1 MTNAEG
7 PDQSVAA
14 QGFSPDPAAS
24 RDVAGAAHAGSKN
37 LALAAMLF
45 AVAMTFIDQT
55 FVAIASPS
63 IQSELS
69 LTQSGTQWVVNAY
82 LLALAATFA
91 LGGRLADV
99 IGSRRMVTIGIVG
112 FAASSGLCGLTPKG
126 SLAEAWIIFFRVLQ
140 GISAASSRVL
150 VISIVRDCY
159 SGRKM
164 ARVMSLAFIVFLA
177 VPILAPSIGQA
188 IMLVLP
194 WRAIFVG
201 LAAFGAIVFVWAGL
215 RLPETLH
222 AEDRVQTSVS
232 SIAHAFRLT
241 LSSRVAVGYMFAM
254 TLMYGSLVG
263 FINSAEQVFVD
274 VFQAPRQFTTIF
286 ALIAVFMAFSSL
298 LNSRIVGRF
307 GTRVISHS
315 AVIGYIAIACLHAM
329 VALSGHET
337 IWSFA
342 LLQSCMMF
350 CFGLV
355 GPNFGAMAMEPLG
368 HVAGTASSVQGF
380 VSTIGGA
387 LVGFYVGQ
395 HFDGTVV
402 PLTLGFA
409 GCSSAALL
417 VVLVAEGGR
426 LFRPTAAGIASAVD
440 MAH

>member
-1 MTNAEG
+1 MASLSATVPHLQASPHPG
-7 PDQSVAA
+7 MGFRQFVALI
-14 QGFSPDPAAS
+14 AAIMA
-24 RDVAGAAHAGSKN
+24 VN
-37 LALAAMLF
+37 ALAVDTMLP
-45 AVAMTFIDQT
+45 ALPQIGD
-55 FVAIASPS
+55 S
-63 IQSELS
+63 IGIPTENAR
-69 LTQSGTQWVVNAY
+69 QWVVTSY
-82 LLALAATFA
+82 LLGFGVAQIFYGPLADHFGRKPVLLVGLVAYVVFSLAA
-91 LGGRLADV
+91 
-99 IGSRRMVTIGIVG
+99 
-112 FAASSGLCGLTPKG
+112 GLSTSFEMMLI
-126 SLAEAWIIFFRVLQ
+126 ARVLQ

-274 VFQAPRQFTTIF
+274 VFLAPRLFTTIF